1 MKKESESRRERE
13 RISGRKKSTVK
24 KIHIQHW
31 KVITFYLVIFDI
43 IAINFSYFLGLWLRF
58 DARYSNI
65 PPEYFHSF
73 LVFSPFYT
81 IFVLAV
87 FFVLRLYKSIW
98 RFASFS
104 ELNRIFAASVITSC
118 LLYTS
123 DAADEL

>member
-31 KVITFYLVIFDI
+31 KVITFYLAIFDI
-43 IAINFSYFLGLWLRF
+43 IATNFSYFLGLWLRF

-87 FFVLRLYKSIW
+87 FFC
-98 RFASFS
+98 
-104 ELNRIFAASVITSC
+104 AAFI
-118 LLYTS
+118 
-123 DAADEL
+123 